1 MQIRVS
7 ARWLAG
13 TNLLL
18 ILISLPVGAASVSQ
32 RVRTWFLASPEE
44 RAAMSLGAEFL
55 GRGEV
60 PIQQYD
66 NTCGPAALM
75 YALSLLGVEATEEEL
90 AKLSGTTPEGT
101 SMLGL
106 MQAAR
111 TFGFDAAGYRVD
123 PADVDRLPIPAVLFL
138 PARKHFV
145 VLTEVTPDSVHV
157 ADPALGHLKF
167 TRHSLARHW
176 KGEVLLLQPDLGPS
190 PALGMDTEVRTC

>member
-1 MQIRVS
+1 
-7 ARWLAG
+7 
-13 TNLLL
+13 
-18 ILISLPVGAASVSQ
+18 
-32 RVRTWFLASPEE
+32 
-44 RAAMSLGAEFL
+44 MSLGAEFL

-167 TRHSLARHW
+167 TRHSLAAYSGRIRPLIPVESVH
-176 KGEVLLLQPDLGPS
+176 LLRMKSTTVCGDSRPPI
-190 PALGMDTEVRTC
+190 PAQIDRLES